1 MSGQP
6 GDENN
11 GPGREVDRL
20 AHRVI
25 GAAIEVHRIL
35 GSGLLESLYEEALC
49 FELTLRGIPFARQSP
64 VVVKYKEQAIGSTR
78 LDLIVAD
85 RLIIELKAVDNL
97 VPAHVA
103 QLISYLRVSGLT
115 LGLLINFNVP
125 ELRRGIK
132 RVINSDAQL
141 QPQFDQ
147 VD

>member
-1 MSGQP
+1 VF
-6 GDENN
+6 E
-11 GPGREVDRL
+11 
-20 AHRVI
+20 AHPPR
-25 GAAIEVHRIL
+25 
-35 GSGLLESLYEEALC
+35 
-49 FELTLRGIPFARQSP
+49 SP
-64 VVVKYKEQAIGSTR
+64 EGEGE
-78 LDLIVAD
+78 
-85 RLIIELKAVDNL
+85 LIIELKAVDNL